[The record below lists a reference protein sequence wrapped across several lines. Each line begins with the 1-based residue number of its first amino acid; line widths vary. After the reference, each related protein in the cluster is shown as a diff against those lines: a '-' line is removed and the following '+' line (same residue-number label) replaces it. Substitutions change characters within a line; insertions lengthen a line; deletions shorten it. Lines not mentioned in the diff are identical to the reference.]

1 MRVIEG
7 FMMLFYMIFAI
18 LLFFDVAMSYNIH
31 EGIEQL
37 NDKIETLN
45 EIVSRRNI

>member
-7 FMMLFYMIFAI
+7 FMMLFYMIFAV
-18 LLFFDVAMSYNIH
+18 LLFFEVCISFNIH
-31 EGIEQL
+31 EGIKEL